1 MGDGQSKP
9 QDTGGKAPAPARR
22 PSVVIDKKISVNDFD
37 LLAVV
42 GKGSFGK
49 VLQVRKKD
57 TGKIYAMKVLKKQ
70 HLVARKQVAHT
81 ITERNVLEGI
91 DHPFVVSLRFAFQT
105 DEKLYMVLDYF
116 TGGELFLHLKNE
128 GRFSESRARLYA
140 AEIILALE
148 CLHKNDIIYRDL
160 KPENL
165 LLDNEGHIR
174 LTDFGLS
181 KDSIKDDGLSHTFC
195 GTPEYLAPEV
205 LQGQGHGKAVDWWSL
220 GTLVYEMIV
229 GLPPFYDQN
238 VNVMYERILRAKL
251 TFPPT
256 VSPAAVSFLSGLL
269 ERDVKK
275 RLGSNG
281 SDADELRNHPFFK
294 GLDWEKV
301 FNKEVEPEFKPK
313 GTGSELDT
321 ENVDEEFK
329 REMPRDTPVVQSAS
343 KLAGST
349 AFAGF
354 TYNPESKLG
363 GI

>member
-1 MGDGQSKP
+1 
-9 QDTGGKAPAPARR
+9 
-22 PSVVIDKKISVNDFD
+22 
-37 LLAVV
+37 
-42 GKGSFGK
+42 
-49 VLQVRKKD
+49 
-57 TGKIYAMKVLKKQ
+57 
-70 HLVARKQVAHT
+70 
-81 ITERNVLEGI
+81 
-91 DHPFVVSLRFAFQT
+91 
-105 DEKLYMVLDYF
+105 
-116 TGGELFLHLKNE
+116 
-128 GRFSESRARLYA
+128 
-140 AEIILALE
+140 
-148 CLHKNDIIYRDL
+148 
-160 KPENL
+160 
-165 LLDNEGHIR
+165 
-174 LTDFGLS
+174 
-181 KDSIKDDGLSHTFC
+181 
-195 GTPEYLAPEV
+195 
-205 LQGQGHGKAVDWWSL
+205 
-220 GTLVYEMIV
+220 
-229 GLPPFYDQN
+229 
-238 VNVMYERILRAKL
+238 MYERILRAKL

-313 GTGSELDT
+313 GTVCHLSLFICVDFHLISFCLAVRLSQGSELDT